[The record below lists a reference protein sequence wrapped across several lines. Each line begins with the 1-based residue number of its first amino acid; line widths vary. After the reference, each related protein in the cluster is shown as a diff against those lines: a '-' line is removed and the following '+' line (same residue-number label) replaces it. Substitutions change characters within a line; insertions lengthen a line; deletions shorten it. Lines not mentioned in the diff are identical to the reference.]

1 VDTENFPIASSGN
14 VDSIGPVA
22 IFGWR
27 AACLVRRAM
36 ESRHRRLAA
45 FGVLVANLAVSRAAR
60 SQPSPEPPPTSNGI
74 EKASRTMTLDEALAF
89 ARAHHLRLAAA
100 RQRIVAAE
108 REAEVASAQ
117 WLPRVGAMA
126 QVVGS
131 TANNSTTTLLGTG
144 TVDLPRI
151 GATPVKGN
159 YDWQPYPSTAVAI
172 GIRQQLYDF
181 GRVQAERAAGDLATA
196 VERYRASGN
205 ALDIDFAVRQA
216 YYAVLAA
223 DAIADAS
230 RAAFVRAS
238 SHRDLARANVRS
250 GLRPPIEQT
259 RAEADVARYEAGMM
273 RARASVHVA
282 RTAFAATVGADDA
295 ELGASPAP
303 LDGSGL
309 PAVESLVRHA
319 ERSPL
324 ILEGRARVDAQQAE
338 TRRLEAQTR
347 PTLWATASAS
357 GRAGGATPSSGPTP
371 DGEGLLPTVPNYS
384 AAVVLT
390 WPILEPTWD
399 RRADASRARE
409 QALTSE
415 AEFALRTQRALI
427 RTAYQEALVARET
440 LDAAE
445 RGAEAARSNWD
456 QAEHRFGVGLGTS
469 TELADAQALRTE
481 AEIQLAIAKFQTA
494 RARAALERAAAEIS
508 RVSEGR

>member
-1 VDTENFPIASSGN
+1 M
-14 VDSIGPVA
+14 
-22 IFGWR
+22 
-27 AACLVRRAM
+27 LVVN
-36 ESRHRRLAA
+36 LAA
-45 FGVLVANLAVSRAAR
+45 TRVARA
-60 SQPSPEPPPTSNGI
+60 QVSPESALTTTGI
-74 EKASRTMTLDEALAF
+74 EKASRTMTLDEALTF

-100 RQRIVAAE
+100 RQRITAAE

-126 QVVGS
+126 QIVGS
-131 TANNSTTTLLGTG
+131 TTNNSTTTLLGTT
-144 TVDLPRI
+144 TVDVPRI
-151 GATPVKGN
+151 GATPIKGD
-159 YDWQPYPSTAVAI
+159 YDWQPYPSTASAL

-196 VERYRASGN
+196 VERYRASGS

-230 RAAFVRAS
+230 HAAFVRAS
-238 SHRDLARANVRS
+238 SHRELARANVRS

-259 RAEADVARYEAGMM
+259 RADADVARYEAGMM

-282 RTAFAATVGADDA
+282 RTAFAATIGAEDD

-303 LDGSGL
+303 LDGAGL
-309 PAVESLVRHA
+309 PALESLMTHA

-324 ILEGRARVDAQQAE
+324 VLEGRARTDAQRGE

-347 PTLWATASAS
+347 PTLWATGSVS
-357 GRAGGATPSSGPTP
+357 GRAGGAKPSSGPTP
-371 DGEGLLPTVPNYS
+371 YGDGWLPTVPNYS

-409 QALTSE
+409 QALTTE
-415 AEFALRTQRALI
+415 TELALRAQRALI
-427 RTAYQEALVARET
+427 RTAYQEAQVARET
-440 LDAAE
+440 LGAAE
-445 RGAEAARSNWD
+445 RGAEAARANWD

-469 TELADAQALRTE
+469 TELADAQALRAE
-481 AEIQLAIAKFQTA
+481 AEIQLVIAKFQTA
-494 RARAALERAAAEIS
+494 RARAALDRAAAEIS
-508 RVSEGR
+508 SVSEGR